1 MGPEAGKGAARP
13 RRSNVSLFEQLT
25 EKPWEQ
31 DRGTV
36 VELHDGRFFALP
48 QAKLGLR
55 VFLVVISV
63 LFLLF
68 VVSYADRMAVSDWR
82 PLPEPWLLWLNT
94 AILVL
99 SSVALQ
105 WAWISA
111 KRQRIEGVRI
121 GLLAGGILA
130 FVFLAGQL
138 VVWQQLIAL
147 GYFAAANP
155 ANAFFYVF
163 TALHGLHLLGG
174 LVAWGRTSA
183 KVRRGYGAAQVH
195 LSVELCAIYWHF
207 LLVVWLV
214 LFALMLF
221 T

>member
-1 MGPEAGKGAARP
+1 M
-13 RRSNVSLFEQLT
+13 SLFEQLT
-25 EKPWEQ
+25 EKPWESE
-31 DRGTV
+31 RGAV
-36 VELHDGRFFALP
+36 VGLRDGRFFPLP
-48 QAKLGLR
+48 QVTIGLR
-55 VFLVVISV
+55 VLLVVISV
-63 LFLLF
+63 LFSLF
-68 VVSYADRMAVSDWR
+68 IVSYADRMVVSDWR

-94 AILVL
+94 GLLIL

-105 WAWISA
+105 WASLSA
-111 KRQRIEGVRI
+111 GRRQIAGVRM
-121 GLLAGGILA
+121 GLLAGGVLA

-138 VVWQQLIAL
+138 LVWQQLVAL
-147 GYFAAANP
+147 GHFASANP

-183 KVRRGYGAAQVH
+183 KVRRGYAASEVR